1 MSQSLSLP
9 LANGT
14 SKPASEKKKRSKD
27 QETGSN
33 KRRRKDPQP
42 DLNDNLPNEN
52 GGHHLPGKSRES
64 SDTLFATEKTA
75 DTTKRKRKRTTTD
88 EYVDE
93 PKTVEAKP
101 RNASDMALVTE
112 KVPSAPGESPI
123 NTKRKKHRKA
133 PADEEFVADSLGR
146 TEVQPLENGLLSDSA
161 YAGQIFPSEAAEI
174 PAKKRKKKA
183 GHITAEEFEPAAI
196 DLNHAE
202 AQDDDEPTQDNDML
216 VVEETNMT
224 EQPTVSLPPD
234 LPSPF
239 HSVRLSLYVP
249 LYAVSLTTA
258 TNSLLSTHLAPL
270 LLTYFPPAQG
280 VVLSFSDPSISA
292 RSPKG
297 PGQTAQPPS
306 ISHPITP
313 TNTTAETRTPT
324 PALAGDDQGTSW
336 VWLTTTLLIF
346 RPTRHTEM
354 QGHVNI
360 CSEGFIGLVLYNYF
374 QTGIARSRIPKT
386 WRWEAAGWDTS
397 AEGKKSKKGKKTK
410 LNDHADRVKDSQ
422 ESETPWS
429 SSDGLAIDHAQDFDA
444 EYTDAAPNSD
454 VQTSHFVMP
463 AGEPV
468 LGAQRFRVV
477 DLDVV
482 PVSGGNLR
490 STRYS
495 LQIQGTL
502 LDEEAEQKVRREE
515 KVAYE
520 RLLNRRA
527 RRVDVAAA
535 AEDDEMGQGQGQGME
550 TDVTMSGGLGVSGM
564 EED

>member
-75 DTTKRKRKRTTTD
+75 DITKRKRKRTTTD

-93 PKTVEAKP
+93 PKTVEAEP

-112 KVPSAPGESPI
+112 KVPSAPSESPI
-123 NTKRKKHRKA
+123 TTKRKKAR
-133 PADEEFVADSLGR
+133 
-146 TEVQPLENGLLSDSA
+146 
-161 YAGQIFPSEAAEI
+161 
-174 PAKKRKKKA
+174 
-183 GHITAEEFEPAAI
+183 HITAEEPEPAAI
-196 DLNHAE
+196 DLNHTE
-202 AQDDDEPTQDNDML
+202 AQDDNDPTQDNDVL
-216 VVEETNMT
+216 VVEETDMT
-224 EQPTVSLPPD
+224 EQPTFSLPSD

-239 HSVRLSLYVP
+239 HSLRLSLYVP

-346 RPTRHTEM
+346 RPTRYTEM

-429 SSDGLAIDHAQDFDA
+429 SSDGLAIHHAQDFDA

-482 PVSGGNLR
+482 PVSGGNSR

-535 AEDDEMGQGQGQGME
+535 AEDDKMGQGQGQGME
-550 TDVTMSGGLGVSGM
+550 MDVTMSGGLGVSGM